1 MGEVGTVHQADNKA
15 GDWTGSDDVKSVFH
29 PEGDTKSLK
38 VPKHGNDK
46 KDSQLQ
52 RDSCGV
58 FVRAGLKEGTYEKRE
73 RHMPSK

>member
-15 GDWTGSDDVKSVFH
+15 GDWTGSDDGKSVFH

-46 KDSQLQ
+46 
-52 RDSCGV
+52 RDS
-58 FVRAGLKEGTYEKRE
+58 
-73 RHMPSK
+73 